1 MLNLEQTI
9 IQNYLNTIDILSV
22 SLKNSNIFIT
32 MKDQDGN
39 IVYPKDIFLLNKAN
53 DILINGKYYY
63 DEFSETKN
71 LIEIYDKKNNEYYE
85 VTNEKYA
92 IPDSNKIYDIQI
104 IKNISKQKQFELLSK
119 LDPITEIYNN
129 RAIMEKLDNCII
141 NPNNS
146 LNCFCFIVCDIDN
159 FKTINDIYTHTG
171 GDLVLKEIAK
181 IFYQNLKTIG
191 FVGRYGGDEFIII
204 IKNNNIEH
212 IKTKIN
218 DIITKIKNIHIYY
231 QNYDIKN
238 ITMSFGATL
247 VNNNSLKI
255 TSLNDINSY
264 RRAIFERADQSL
276 YDSKRKGKDQLN
288 VKEFTNL

>member
-218 DIITKIKNIHIYY
+218 DIITKIKNIHVYY